1 MVDYFV
7 DKSKFEQQLRLFLTY
22 ATLAHVEQSGIVKLT
37 YGRPMRTFHIVG
49 VYFEHGLGVHVRLLR
64 GTDVLV
70 THLRIGVLGIL
81 SHQHQASE
89 RTNGLIVQHVF
100 I

>member
-7 DKSKFEQQLRLFLTY
+7 DKSKFEQQFRLLFAY
-22 ATLAHVEQSGIVKLT
+22 ATLAHVEQGRIVKLT
-37 YGRPMRTFHIVG
+37 NGRAMRTFHIVG
-49 VYFEHGLGVHVRLLR
+49 VDFEHGLGVHVRLFR

-89 RTNGLIVQHVF
+89 RTNGLIVQHIF